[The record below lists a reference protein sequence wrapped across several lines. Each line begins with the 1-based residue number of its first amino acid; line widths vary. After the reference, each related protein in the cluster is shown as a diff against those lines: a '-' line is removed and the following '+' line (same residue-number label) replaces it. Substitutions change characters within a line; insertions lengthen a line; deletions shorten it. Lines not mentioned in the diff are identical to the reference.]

1 MGIVIN
7 FPLLA
12 RAGFP
17 LERYASGKAIF
28 DEGSKGDK
36 MYVVISGE
44 VTIERAGKVVEAL
57 SAGDIFGEMALL
69 DGARRSAAARA
80 KTDCEVAP
88 ITEKAF
94 LLLVHDTPLF
104 ALTVMRTLA
113 VRLRRA
119 NERS

>member
-69 DGARRSAAARA
+69 DGTRRSAAARA